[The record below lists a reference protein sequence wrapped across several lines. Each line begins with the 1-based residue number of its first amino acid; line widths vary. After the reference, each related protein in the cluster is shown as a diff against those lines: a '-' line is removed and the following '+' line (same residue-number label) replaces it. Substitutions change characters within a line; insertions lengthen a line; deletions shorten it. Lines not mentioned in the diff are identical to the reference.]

1 MAAQHHRHGGT
12 CSHAGPL
19 SSHEATSTL
28 LGGPARWG
36 TAPQHR
42 LCGKMDACPPR
53 APRARNRE
61 QLRAGSGKEHKYHSP
76 QPHRATRP
84 RLPPRSPRGSWLLA
98 RLRTPPFAAR
108 GSPRRGQ
115 RTVQPPEG
123 GCLTGSLQPPERARG
138 SGEGRDTGP
147 VLRLNRTKG
156 RVTKR
161 RRFPSPWEP
170 QRNGRARGR
179 RDRDRA
185 QGLSWLGRRG
195 PSAHRGPLPTAGL
208 GAGTCPGTGHPAVRP
223 GPAQPGLRARLRG
236 SVRGSGEPRAPRR
249 PSPLRRA
256 GPAAPTGR
264 DGTGQPAGPSVHG
277 AAQPLPGPRVPPRRP
292 ARPSRESPQRQRR
305 HLEAPRTPEAAV
317 THFRPHR
324 PGLPVPPGATRY
336 PRAARHPW
344 GSAR

>member
-1 MAAQHHRHGGT
+1 MKLPAPCWGALRGGGQPPSTGCVAKWTFVHPEPQEQGTGSSCGQGVEKSTNTILHSPTEQPGLGSAPAAQ
-12 CSHAGPL
+12 
-19 SSHEATSTL
+19 
-28 LGGPARWG
+28 GGPGSWPDSALRRSQPGARHDG
-36 TAPQHR
+36 GSARFSRPRGDASRAPCSRRSGRGGVARAGTRAPSSASTAPRDGSQSV
-42 LCGKMDACPPR
+42 GASR
-53 APRARNRE
+53 AP
-61 QLRAGSGKEHKYHSP
+61 G
-76 QPHRATRP
+76 
-84 RLPPRSPRGSWLLA
+84 
-98 RLRTPPFAAR
+98 
-108 GSPRRGQ
+108 
-115 RTVQPPEG
+115 
-123 GCLTGSLQPPERARG
+123 
-138 SGEGRDTGP
+138 
-147 VLRLNRTKG
+147 
-156 RVTKR
+156 

-324 PGLPVPPGATRY
+324 PGLPVPPGAARY